1 MHENIREMVSL
12 KVGVRL
18 VFFYFLFIFR
28 DTSTRYCN
36 DSTESFNFWRK
47 LGRKL
52 KESLKEIRF
61 GGKKVSLSLSK
72 IIVKDEIWNRGFRN
86 ALNGFEMF

>member
-36 DSTESFNFWRK
+36 DSAESFNFWRK

-52 KESLKEIRF
+52 KESLQRDSIWWKESDGENYGF
-61 GGKKVSLSLSK
+61 SLSLSLYLCRK
-72 IIVKDEIWNRGFRN
+72 
-86 ALNGFEMF
+86 